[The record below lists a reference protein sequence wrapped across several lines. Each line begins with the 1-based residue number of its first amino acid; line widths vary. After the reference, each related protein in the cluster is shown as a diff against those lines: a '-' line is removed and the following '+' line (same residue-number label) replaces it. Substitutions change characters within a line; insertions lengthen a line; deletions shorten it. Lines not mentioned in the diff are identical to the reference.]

1 MAEAFGDDTF
11 REWSEEDQFRRRE
24 EVNAHIAGH
33 VRTRP
38 AEHWFGVF
46 DEVGI
51 WYAPVNSYED
61 VEEDP
66 QVVHNQAIMT
76 FEHPRAGTVRVLS
89 TPSATTG
96 RRHAAAHRAPRTRRA
111 HRGSTRRAGLRA
123 RGDRRPEI
131 GRSSKCRGALTQ
143 KIR

>member
-1 MAEAFGDDTF
+1 M
-11 REWSEEDQFRRRE
+11 
-24 EVNAHIAGH
+24 NAHIAGH

-89 TPSATTG
+89 HPSATTG
-96 RRHAAAHRAPRTRRA
+96 RRRRCVLPPNSASTPRKYSPSWATGKRR
-111 HRGSTRRAGLRA
+111 
-123 RGDRRPEI
+123 
-131 GRSSKCRGALTQ
+131 SKT
-143 KIR
+143 

>member
-11 REWSEEDQFRRRE
+11 REWTEEDQFRRRE

-51 WYAPVNSYED
+51 WYAPVN
-61 VEEDP
+61 
-66 QVVHNQAIMT
+66 
-76 FEHPRAGTVRVLS
+76 
-89 TPSATTG
+89 TT
-96 RRHAAAHRAPRTRRA
+96 RTSRRTRR
-111 HRGSTRRAGLRA
+111 SSTTRR
-123 RGDRRPEI
+123 
-131 GRSSKCRGALTQ
+131 
-143 KIR
+143 

>member
-1 MAEAFGDDTF
+1 M
-11 REWSEEDQFRRRE
+11 
-24 EVNAHIAGH
+24 NAHIAGH

-89 TPSATTG
+89 PPRPL
-96 RRHAAAHRAPRTRRA
+96 RRR
-111 HRGSTRRAGLRA
+111 RRAGASSPNSASTPRKYSPSWLRA
-123 RGDRRPEI
+123 RGIEDLKS
-131 GRSSKCRGALTQ
+131 GSSKCRGH
-143 KIR
+143 